1 MTKTFSYII
10 YKILFF
16 LDKICQKIFKRSFL
30 IWFKDFIEE
39 DAYKKIGSG
48 LKIKLFTPNFLTN
61 WLANDFFN
69 KEPETITWINNFKKF
84 KTQNKIKFWDI
95 GANIGIYSIYAGQ
108 KYKNIE
114 IVSFEPSTSNLRI
127 LSRNVSINN
136 LEKKIKI
143 FQIPLGVSPYSFEIF
158 RESKFGEGEGLN
170 SYANNLDFE
179 GKKLKSNNNYKIY
192 GTNINQ
198 LIKDKV
204 LEAPNF
210 MKIDVDGIEHLILK
224 GATEVLKNKNL
235 KSISIELNENFKK
248 QFNDVLKIMKKFK
261 FKRIV
266 KKRKKNYELYK
277 YSKFKKFLIT
287 ILKCKK

>member
-95 GANIGIYSIYAGQ
+95 GANIGIYSIYAG
-108 KYKNIE
+108 K
-114 IVSFEPSTSNLRI
+114 S
-127 LSRNVSINN
+127 
-136 LEKKIKI
+136 IKI
-143 FQIPLGVSPYSFEIF
+143 
-158 RESKFGEGEGLN
+158 
-170 SYANNLDFE
+170 
-179 GKKLKSNNNYKIY
+179 
-192 GTNINQ
+192 
-198 LIKDKV
+198 
-204 LEAPNF
+204 
-210 MKIDVDGIEHLILK
+210 
-224 GATEVLKNKNL
+224 
-235 KSISIELNENFKK
+235 
-248 QFNDVLKIMKKFK
+248 
-261 FKRIV
+261 
-266 KKRKKNYELYK
+266 
-277 YSKFKKFLIT
+277 
-287 ILKCKK
+287 